1 MKNYVQDGETI
12 TLPAPYAVASGDGL
26 LVGAI
31 FGVAAN
37 AAANGAN
44 VETKINGVFELTTLS
59 TDTATA
65 GTKAYWDN
73 TNKRVTTTASG
84 NSLIGVF
91 TVAKTNGQTT
101 SFVRLNGISI

>member
-26 LVGAI
+26 LVGSI

-44 VETKINGVFELTTLS
+44 VEAKINGVYELTTLS
-59 TDTATA
+59 TDTATP

-73 TNKRVTTTASG
+73 TNKRVTTTLTS

-91 TVAKTNGQTT
+91 TVTKTSGQAT
-101 SFVRLNGISI
+101 SFVRLNGVSV